1 MHTAPLRIGTFTRS
15 LLLDVARAAGHLE
28 HAGIDVVE
36 GSVPSSPAQF
46 SALVAGELDIVL
58 TSPDNVLAYRFLSG
72 NPLGENLPV
81 QIIAAIDR
89 GLGLSLC
96 TAPPLASVE
105 AVRGQ
110 IVGVDV
116 PQSGFAFVAFE
127 LLARAGL
134 SSGDYAVESLGSTPR
149 RAEALI
155 AGDCS
160 ATVLNAGNE
169 LRGVAAGCHVVS
181 RACDIGP
188 YLGTVLAA
196 LTTTDPAIE
205 ERREHLAEALLATS
219 REILDGRWETE
230 VIDAATRLL
239 GLSAAEAADHRA
251 CLMDPAQGLIGSG
264 AVDADSVSTLI
275 ELRRRHRPTPEL
287 DLVEASWPSLLT
299 GPARGV

>member
-1 MHTAPLRIGTFTRS
+1 MHTVPLRIGTFTRS
-15 LLLDVARAAGHLE
+15 LLLEVARTAGHLE
-28 HAGIDVVE
+28 HAGIEVVE
-36 GSVPSSPAQF
+36 SSVPSSPAQF
-46 SALVAGELDIVL
+46 SALRAGELDIVL

-96 TAPPLASVE
+96 TAPALASVA

-110 IVGVDV
+110 VVGVDV

-127 LLARAGL
+127 LLARSGL
-134 SSGDYAVESLGSTPR
+134 SSRDYTVESLGSTPR
-149 RAEALI
+149 RAEALLS
-155 AGDCS
+155 AGCS

-169 LRGVAAGCHVVS
+169 LRAEAGGCHIVS
-181 RACDIGP
+181 RVSDIGP

-205 ERREHLAEALLATS
+205 EQRGRLAEALLATS
-219 REILDGRWETE
+219 RDILAGRWEAE

-239 GLSAAEAADHRA
+239 DLSVIEAAAHRV
-251 CLMDPAQGLIGSG
+251 CLMDPAHGLIGSG

-275 ELRRRHRPTPEL
+275 DLRRRHRPTPEL
-287 DLVEASWPSLLT
+287 DRVETSWPSLLT